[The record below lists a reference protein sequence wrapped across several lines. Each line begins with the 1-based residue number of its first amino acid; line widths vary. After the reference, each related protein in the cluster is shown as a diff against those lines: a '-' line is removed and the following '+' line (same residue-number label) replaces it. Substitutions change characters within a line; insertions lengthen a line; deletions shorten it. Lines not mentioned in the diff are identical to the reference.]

1 MPSSLST
8 LLTIPRLLTAA
19 TVFCA
24 CIIAGLF
31 TSTFFRVLPSIG
43 IVGVLLTGLL
53 SYLLHRATYTR
64 QNTVAYL
71 SFVLVYVIH
80 LGSGLLT
87 NTVNLDAYKRDVV
100 LQLPFLALPLGF
112 WLLPPIPTPNVRRL
126 WILLVLV
133 TVVSAILSTGNY
145 LLHVEEINAMYLQS
159 KVMPTEPDHIRFSLI
174 ITLAIGAAALLL
186 YNPGLQT
193 RLRPWL
199 VAAIIGLAFYQH
211 LLAVR
216 SGLVTLYAIGVL
228 GILWLVFRAKQ
239 YKKAA
244 FLGVTLILLP
254 LFSYVFFPT
263 FRNKSANTREDV
275 GRVSQTSSANNYS
288 LVGRVFSYKVALMV
302 IKDNPWF
309 GVGKA
314 DMEQELATH
323 YKREFPNIQPEAY
336 ILPHNQYLYSAV
348 AFGSVGLL
356 LFIVSFYYAGL
367 TRWPSYSPLLL
378 IQYLIV
384 TLSFLVEYT
393 LETQIGIAFSLFFLL
408 LALEGSKEPMSG
420 ESNPVWRPA

>member
-1 MPSSLST
+1 M
-8 LLTIPRLLTAA
+8 
-19 TVFCA
+19 V
-24 CIIAGLF
+24 
-31 TSTFFRVLPSIG
+31 
-43 IVGVLLTGLL
+43 
-53 SYLLHRATYTR
+53 
-64 QNTVAYL
+64 TVA
-71 SFVLVYVIH
+71 
-80 LGSGLLT
+80 
-87 NTVNLDAYKRDVV
+87 
-100 LQLPFLALPLGF
+100 
-112 WLLPPIPTPNVRRL
+112 
-126 WILLVLV
+126 
-133 TVVSAILSTGNY
+133 SAVLSTGNY
-145 LLHVEEINAMYLQS
+145 LLHMQEINDMYLQS

-186 YNPGLQT
+186 SNTGLEVK
-193 RLRPWL
+193 LRPWL

-216 SGLVTLYAIGVL
+216 SGLVTLYALGGL
-228 GILWLVFRAKQ
+228 GIIWLIFRQKH

-244 FLGVTLILLP
+244 ALGVALLLLP
-254 LFSYVFFPT
+254 LFSYVCFPT
-263 FRNKSANTREDV
+263 FRNKYANTREDV

-288 LVGRVFSYKVALMV
+288 LVGRVYSYKVALMV
-302 IKDNPWF
+302 IEDNPWF

-323 YKREFPNIQPEAY
+323 YQREFPNIQPEAY

-367 TRWPSYSPLLL
+367 TRWPSYSPLIL

-408 LALEGSKEPMSG
+408 LALEGPKEQTQ
-420 ESNPVWRPA
+420 EISNVVWRPA